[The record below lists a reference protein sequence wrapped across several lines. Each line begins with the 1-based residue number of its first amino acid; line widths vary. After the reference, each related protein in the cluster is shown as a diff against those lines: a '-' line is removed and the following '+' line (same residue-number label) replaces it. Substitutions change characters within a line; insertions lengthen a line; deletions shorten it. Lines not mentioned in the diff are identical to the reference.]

1 MNDHSVR
8 GRETG
13 DGCEMEGVWRRERD
27 WGEGRE
33 SWRRSVLS
41 EGREREEEGER
52 D

>member
-27 WGEGRE
+27 WGKEERAGEG
-33 SWRRSVLS
+33 VC
-41 EGREREEEGER
+41 
-52 D
+52 